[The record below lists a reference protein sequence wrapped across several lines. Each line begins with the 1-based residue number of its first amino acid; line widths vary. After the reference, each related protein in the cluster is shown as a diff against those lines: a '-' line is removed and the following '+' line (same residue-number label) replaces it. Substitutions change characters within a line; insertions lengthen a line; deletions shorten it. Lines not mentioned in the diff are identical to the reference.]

1 MSGHSKW
8 HNIQAR
14 KSVQD
19 AKRGRLFTKLT
30 KELIIAA
37 RNGGGNPDTNSRL
50 RNAIEKAKSLGMP
63 MDNIKKA
70 IMRGTGELPGVS
82 YEEYTYEAYGPGGTA
97 FIIKIST
104 DNKNRTIAELRKI
117 FSNYGGGLAENGAVS
132 WNFETKGQIELED
145 TQGLSFDDLFMVI
158 AEVEAE
164 DLKEEDGAFTVYT
177 AAQDLDK
184 VQTALEEKGFK
195 IKESGLVMIPKN
207 LVKVTGDDA
216 IRVVKLSDE
225 LENHDDVQDY
235 FTNYDIDEEELK
247 EIAEKIGS

>member
-8 HNIQAR
+8 HNIQGR

-19 AKRGRLFTKLT
+19 AKRGKLFTKLT
-30 KELIIAA
+30 KEIIIAA
-37 RNGGGNPDTNSRL
+37 KAGGGNIDTNARL
-50 RNAIEKAKSLGMP
+50 RTAVDKAKRLGMP

-70 IMRGTGELPGVS
+70 IMRGTGELPGVT
-82 YEEYTYEAYGPGGTA
+82 YEEYTYEAYGPAGTA
-97 FIIKIST
+97 FIIQIST

-117 FSNYGGGLAENGAVS
+117 FSTYGGNLAESGAVS

-145 TQGLSFDDLFMVI
+145 TNGMSFDDIFMV
-158 AEVEAE
+158 AADAGAE
-164 DLKEEDGAFTVYT
+164 DLKEEDGVFTIYT
-177 AAQDLDK
+177 APEDLDK
-184 VQTALEEKGFK
+184 VRSALEEKGFK
-195 IKESGLVMIPKN
+195 IKDADLVMIPKT

-216 IRVVKLSDE
+216 VRVVKISDE

-247 EIAEKIGS
+247 AIAERIES